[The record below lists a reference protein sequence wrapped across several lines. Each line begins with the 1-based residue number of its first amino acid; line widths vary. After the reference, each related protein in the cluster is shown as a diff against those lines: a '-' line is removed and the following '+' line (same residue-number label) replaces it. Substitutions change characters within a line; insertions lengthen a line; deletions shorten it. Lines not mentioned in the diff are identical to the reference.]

1 MGGGGGVSKRVG
13 ILRPVNQH
21 GYIKA
26 SGVGR
31 KRDRERQR
39 HKNRD
44 RETDRDIQRQTE
56 TDRDI
61 QRQTDRQRTKR
72 RLLIE
77 TTFESSPTQWRKKK
91 GEKRKQQQL
100 KLKVLNKLLF
110 FLPFFFSV
118 FLFCATT
125 NHRQSVTKY
134 RSLQIPEHVSIFS
147 QFSP

>member
-1 MGGGGGVSKRVG
+1 MGGLSKRVG
-13 ILRPVNQH
+13 ILRPVNQY

-44 RETDRDIQRQTE
+44 RE

-110 FLPFFFSV
+110 FFFFFSL